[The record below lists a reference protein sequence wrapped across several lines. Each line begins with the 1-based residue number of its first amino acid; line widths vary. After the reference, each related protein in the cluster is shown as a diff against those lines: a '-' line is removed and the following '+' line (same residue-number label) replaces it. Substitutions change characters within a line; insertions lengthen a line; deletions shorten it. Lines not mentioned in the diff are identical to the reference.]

1 MNWDV
6 IRDIIARALAED
18 IGPGDVTTRI
28 VLSGNETGTA
38 RAVAKSPLTIAGCGV
53 FRGVFHAV
61 DPHLTVEFH
70 NTDGET
76 VAPGSVIAHVM
87 GRLASILMAERT
99 ALNFFQCMSGIATA
113 TRLFVRALEGT
124 KTRLLDTRK
133 TVPGL
138 RILDKY
144 AVRVGGG
151 CNHRYALFDG
161 ILIKENHI
169 TAAGGIR
176 EALSRARQS
185 RPPTLK
191 IEIEVKNLA
200 ELAEAIAGGAEIVM
214 LDNMPVEEM
223 RQAVA
228 IAGGRV
234 PLEASGGITLERVRE
249 IAQTG
254 IDFISVGCLTHS
266 VQAADISLLVYP
278 SD

>member
-1 MNWDV
+1 MNREV

-28 VLSGNETGTA
+28 VLSGNEAGTA
-38 RAVAKSPLTIAGCGV
+38 RAVAKSPLTLAGCDV
-53 FRGVFHAV
+53 FRDVFHAV
-61 DPHLTVEFH
+61 DPHLTVEFC
-70 NTDGET
+70 NKDGDKVT
-76 VAPGSVIAHVM
+76 PGSVIAHVT

-99 ALNFFQCMSGIATA
+99 ALNFFQRMSGIATT
-113 TRLFVRALEGT
+113 TRLFVGALEGT
-124 KTRLLDTRK
+124 KTQLLDTRK
-133 TVPGL
+133 TAPGL

-144 AVRVGGG
+144 AVSVGGG

-176 EALSRARQS
+176 EAIFRARQY
-185 RPPTLK
+185 RPPMLK
-191 IEIEVKNLA
+191 IEIEVKNLT
-200 ELAEAIAGGAEIVM
+200 ELSEAIAGGAEIVM
-214 LDNMPVEEM
+214 LDNMPMEEI

-228 IAGGRV
+228 VTEGRV

-254 IDFISVGCLTHS
+254 VDFISVGCLTHS